1 MKNRITKIKIVRDK
15 PDIVETIENQ
25 GVPLRKRGKY
35 LWGLC
40 PLPGHIEKTPSFKVD
55 LEKQSF
61 YCFGCHEGGDVI
73 AFIQKYKNLSFKE
86 ALKYLDINNKPYRPD
101 LRELRKHTLVKT
113 FRQWC
118 QEYFNDLA
126 DLYRCLQKAK
136 KTVKTIEEA
145 ETLAVFFHRESSWL
159 YQMEILT
166 SSDDEEKLQL
176 YESFINGFI

>member
-1 MKNRITKIKIVRDK
+1 MKDK
-15 PDIVETIENQ
+15 PDIVEIIESQ

-61 YCFGCHEGGDVI
+61 YCFGCHESGDVI
-73 AFIQKYKNLSFKE
+73 SFIQKYRNLSFKE
-86 ALKYLDINNKPYRPD
+86 ALTHLGINGKPYRPNLRD
-101 LRELRKHTLVKT
+101 LRKRKLVKT

-136 KTVKTIEEA
+136 ENVKTIEEA
-145 ETLAVFFHRESSWL
+145 ENLAVFFHKESSWL
-159 YQMEILT
+159 YQMEILMGN
-166 SSDDEEKLQL
+166 DDEKLKFEL
-176 YESFINGFI
+176 YQKIYYGK